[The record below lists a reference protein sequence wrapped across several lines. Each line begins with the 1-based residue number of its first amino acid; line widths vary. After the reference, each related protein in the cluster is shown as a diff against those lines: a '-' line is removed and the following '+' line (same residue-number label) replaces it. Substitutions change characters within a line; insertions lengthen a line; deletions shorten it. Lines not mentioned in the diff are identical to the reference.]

1 MNDSDIILDFDGN
14 LQGYSGNK
22 EVLDLDIEATATPL
36 NISMQF
42 QDNKNDTTYYAQ
54 IPVQELDDDSMLD
67 KVISLDSDMGN
78 QVDFIEVL
86 ETDYPETRTLVL
98 EKLQQEV
105 QDKLDTINKKLP
117 YLSEVASFPIVKNT
131 ISEKKKSSRKR
142 DKKNKKKKSRKVR

>member
-54 IPVQELDDDSMLD
+54 IPVQELDDESMLD

-117 YLSEVASFPIVKNT
+117 CLSEVASFPIVKNT
-131 ISEKKKSSRKR
+131 ISEKKKSSRKK